1 MAGGMARHVF
11 SWHLLPKGAQ
21 ACPAISGGATYHLK
35 RRVPTRYAKVERR
48 TFIKMSLKTDSLGV
62 ARHKAE
68 EVWDQ
73 LLAHSGRPCS
83 RAI

>member
-1 MAGGMARHVF
+1 MPGYLRG
-11 SWHLLPKGAQ
+11 S
-21 ACPAISGGATYHLK
+21 TYHLK

-48 TFIKMSLKTDSLGV
+48 TFIKMSLRTYSPGV

-83 RAI
+83 RAIRTWPRFVTKRHRFSPRPES